1 MEPILIENPHRFV
14 LFPIN
19 YHNTWEMYKK
29 AQHSTWFVEDLDFS
43 DDREQFNK
51 LSKDEQHFIKH
62 ILAFFASSDGIVNEN
77 LTKNMIEQVQV
88 PEIRAFY
95 THQMFME
102 TVHNEAYSLMIDV
115 IVQHDE
121 KDRLFKAIT
130 EIPTISKISKWAL
143 KWLNSDRSFAQ
154 KMIAFACV
162 EGIMFSGPFCAIY
175 WLKKRG
181 LLPGLAMANE
191 WISRDEGLHCAFAAH
206 VYSDL
211 IVNKESYETILDI
224 VKEAVELESEF
235 INESLPCSLI
245 GMNSELMTRY
255 IEFVADRLLN
265 QLGYQKY
272 WKTENPFEWMELI
285 SIDAKSNFFERRVS
299 DYALASGSKMN
310 NCTQSNNSNIV
321 AMENIMQS
329 ITEGDF

>member
-1 MEPILIENPHRFV
+1 
-14 LFPIN
+14 
-19 YHNTWEMYKK
+19 
-29 AQHSTWFVEDLDFS
+29 
-43 DDREQFNK
+43 
-51 LSKDEQHFIKH
+51 
-62 ILAFFASSDGIVNEN
+62 
-77 LTKNMIEQVQV
+77 
-88 PEIRAFY
+88 
-95 THQMFME
+95 ME

-299 DYALASGSKMN
+299 DYALASGSKIN
-310 NCTQSNNSNIV
+310 NSTQSNNSNIV